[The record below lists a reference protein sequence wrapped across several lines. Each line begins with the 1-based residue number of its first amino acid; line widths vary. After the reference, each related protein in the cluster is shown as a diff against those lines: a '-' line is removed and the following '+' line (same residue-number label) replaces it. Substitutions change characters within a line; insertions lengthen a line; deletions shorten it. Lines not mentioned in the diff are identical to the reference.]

1 MTKVRQ
7 AGSAAEAIWNAVAAI
22 GRAKLGDKA
31 SVEAARAEGV
41 TEVST
46 ALGLD
51 IGTVRN
57 ILNPDRPEQLSLERS
72 GLISRTFDIDE
83 LAQWLAQEAGGLFV
97 PLPSPTGDIEK
108 LTAEGVRQVG
118 ETAAQ
123 VIEAIGDGSE
133 AGRDL
138 SLEEAQQ
145 LRKDARLV
153 ASIFMKIC
161 GIADETIAKL
171 ETRKV
176 RK

>member
-41 TEVST
+41 SEVST
-46 ALGLD
+46 SLGLD

-97 PLPSPTGDIEK
+97 PLPSASGDIEK

-118 ETAAQ
+118 ETAAKI
-123 VIEAIGDGSE
+123 IESIGDGSQSGSE
-133 AGRDL
+133 L
-138 SLEEAQQ
+138 SLEEAQL
-145 LRKDARLV
+145 LRKNTRLV
-153 ASIFMKIC
+153 ASIFMKIS
-161 GIADETIAKL
+161 GIADDTIAKL
-171 ETRKV
+171 ETKKARK
-176 RK
+176 